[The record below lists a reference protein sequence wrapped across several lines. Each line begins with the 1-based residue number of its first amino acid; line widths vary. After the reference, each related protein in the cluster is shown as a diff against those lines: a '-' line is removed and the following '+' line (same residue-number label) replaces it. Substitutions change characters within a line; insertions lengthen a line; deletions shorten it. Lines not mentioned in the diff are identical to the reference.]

1 MSQVDL
7 YQPTFDAQTVLKKA
21 VEREFRRKKALGQYV
36 IVGENSKPK
45 KIDFSILK
53 TSEKPI
59 V

>member
-36 IVGENSKPK
+36 IVSKNSKPK

>member
-53 TSEKPI
+53 TSCT
-59 V
+59 